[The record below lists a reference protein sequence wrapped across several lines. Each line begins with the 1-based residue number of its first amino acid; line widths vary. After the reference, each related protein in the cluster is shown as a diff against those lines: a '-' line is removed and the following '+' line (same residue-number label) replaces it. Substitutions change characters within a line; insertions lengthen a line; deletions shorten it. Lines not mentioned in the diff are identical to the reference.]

1 MFNSLLKLFTK
12 NPHPNTRDMGEVS
25 IGYKQIQS
33 NTTQIGQQLMT
44 PETMKEFE
52 IEVYD
57 EDLQDNGRVVMKPR
71 GRQTATAGSAKELV
85 DIFTQC
91 GQKIKIIREITKP
104 TTDVQ
109 RLPQTNNTST
119 SKPTQQF
126 QQPQSQIRTI
136 STEFI
141 NPEFINYQSPKYYKI
156 GDIEIKNDNG
166 RIYQRQWVR
175 LTDTEANNLRIIN
188 TKTNKIVS
196 MTDKHIEMK
205 RWILVE
211 DHTGE
216 DDLKLLDNKEI

>member
-1 MFNSLLKLFTK
+1 MFNSLIKFFTK
-12 NPHPNTRDMGEVS
+12 KSHTTTHDVGGIS
-25 IGYKQIQS
+25 IGDKQTQS
-33 NTTQIGQQLMT
+33 NSIQIGQQLMT

-91 GQKIKIIREITKP
+91 GQKIKILREITKP
-104 TTDVQ
+104 SSDNQ
-109 RLPQTNNTST
+109 IQPQIGR
-119 SKPTQQF
+119 PTQINQMSQPQKQF
-126 QQPQSQIRTI
+126 QQVIPQRQEIQNSQ
-136 STEFI
+136 
-141 NPEFINYQSPKYYKI
+141 PPKYYKI

-175 LTDTEANNLRIIN
+175 LTDTEASNLRIIN

-216 DDLKLLDNKEI
+216 DDLNLDNEEF

>member
-1 MFNSLLKLFTK
+1 MMFNSLIKFFTK
-12 NPHPNTRDMGEVS
+12 KSNPTTHDVGWISV
-25 IGYKQIQS
+25 GDKQTQS
-33 NTTQIGQQLMT
+33 NSMQIGQLMT

-85 DIFTQC
+85 DIFTKC
-91 GQKIKIIREITKP
+91 GQKIKILREITKP
-104 TTDVQ
+104 SSDNQ
-109 RLPQTNNTST
+109 IQPQIGR
-119 SKPTQQF
+119 PTQINQMPQMPQIQKQF
-126 QQPQSQIRTI
+126 QQVRPQQQEI
-136 STEFI
+136 S
-141 NPEFINYQSPKYYKI
+141 NSHPPKYYKI

-175 LTDTEANNLRIIN
+175 LTDTEAGTLRIIN

-216 DDLKLLDNKEI
+216 DDLNLDNEEF